1 MRMKRILPPA
11 AGRLGLRELLR
22 GLVALISGDRALAG
36 ATATLR
42 ADFDLEH
49 VFLVSSGQAA
59 LALILRA
66 LRRLSDRREVLIPAY
81 TCFSVPAAVERAG
94 LSVKLVDVHPETFDF
109 DEDALDRAF
118 DSKTLCVVAHHLL
131 GIPSDIG
138 RVRRACEH
146 AGAFLVE
153 DAAQAMGGRSPD
165 GPLGTLGD
173 VGFFSLG
180 RGKSVT
186 AGSGGVIL
194 TRSPDIAAAL
204 AREYDQLEKP
214 SAATGMA
221 ELARACAMYLFIRPW
236 LYWIPAGLPFLRL
249 GETHFDRAF
258 PMRRLSP
265 VNAGLLAGWRAR
277 VTRDNVIRARSSADF
292 RAALGLPSAARSDI
306 PYLRFPVLM
315 ASRGERDR
323 AHGAAAIHGLGVSRM
338 YPSPVN
344 EIPEIRDRFAGQ
356 SFPAAKLI
364 AERLLTLPTHSLV
377 SDRDRRAIC
386 DLVTASQASSTP
398 STASVEVS
406 SGAVS

>member
-1 MRMKRILPPA
+1 MRVQRTLPPA
-11 AGRLGLRELLR
+11 AGLLGLRDLLR
-22 GLVALISGDRALAG
+22 GYLALISGDRALDRA
-36 ATATLR
+36 AATLR
-42 ADFDLEH
+42 ADFDVEH

-66 LRRLSDRREVLIPAY
+66 LHRLRERREVLIPAY

-94 LSVKLVDVHPETFDF
+94 LSVKLADVHPETFDF
-109 DEDALDRAF
+109 DVDALDRAL
-118 DSKTLCVVAHHLL
+118 DSRTLCVVAHHLL
-131 GIPSDIG
+131 GIPSDIA
-138 RVRRACEH
+138 RVRRACER

-153 DAAQAMGGRSPD
+153 DAAQAMGGQSPD

-194 TRSPDIAAAL
+194 TRSRDIAAAL

-214 SAATGMA
+214 GAATGLR

-236 LYWIPAGLPFLRL
+236 LYWIPASLPFLRL
-249 GETHFDRAF
+249 GETHFDRDF
-258 PMRRLSP
+258 PMRRMSP
-265 VNAGLLAGWRAR
+265 VNAGLLAGWRTRVAR
-277 VTRDNVIRARSSADF
+277 ANVIRARSSARF
-292 RAALGLPSAARSDI
+292 RAALGLSSAESPDI

-315 ASRGERDR
+315 ASRGECDR
-323 AHGAAAIHGLGVSRM
+323 ACAAAAIRGLGVSRM
-338 YPSPVN
+338 YPAPVN

-356 SFPAAKLI
+356 SFPSAKLI

-386 DLVTASQASSTP
+386 DLIAASQPSSTP

-406 SGAVS
+406 TGVVS